1 MECSELRSF
10 VPTTTKDLLVPTEK
24 MAYNSCVLD
33 PIPAKILLEC
43 LTDLL
48 PVITNVINNSL
59 ETATV
64 PRNLKCAALH
74 GTKLEE
80 R

>member
-1 MECSELRSF
+1 VVNLDPLYLQLPMICLSPRN
-10 VPTTTKDLLVPTEK
+10 K
-24 MAYNSCVLD
+24 MAHKSCVLD

-43 LTDLL
+43 FTNLL

-64 PRNLKCAALH
+64 PRNLKCMAL
-74 GTKLEE
+74 
-80 R
+80 